1 VVAQVEAGKTPR
13 QLRSLTR
20 PTVPAPSC
28 TGPAIDRKER
38 GVQASQR
45 ADRRTSCGISCRMAQ
60 VLWDFVQ
67 GGAGTVEQS
76 AHYLWDSSAAH
87 AWDRLTI

>member
-1 VVAQVEAGKTPR
+1 
-13 QLRSLTR
+13 
-20 PTVPAPSC
+20 
-28 TGPAIDRKER
+28 
-38 GVQASQR
+38 
-45 ADRRTSCGISCRMAQ
+45 MAQ